1 MNLQLQAIQVTGCA
15 TLHHNCTILT
25 FLLLC
30 RKCHASSQS
39 HLECST
45 SIGPHHPHYRGG
57 AGGGVR
63 TMTTLILH
71 CLAYLKRTL
80 LLSCFS
86 YDISCSSSLWQQRSY
101 AYIYVLRMGEVL
113 HTHSPQLL
121 IRSSLVLWQF
131 PQHMKHILLV
141 LNTAHISTQVVRSQQ
156 ALVAEMPVRRLLV
169 KCSYFMSLVTQC

>member
-1 MNLQLQAIQVTGCA
+1 MTAITDEGSRRLPKCLKTVNLLTSVNERTSSSKLHHYAIQVPGCA

-25 FLLLC
+25 SLLLC

-63 TMTTLILH
+63 TMTTVILH
-71 CLAYLKRTL
+71 CLAYLKSIL

-86 YDISCSSSLWQQRSY
+86 YDISCSSSLWQQK
-101 AYIYVLRMGEVL
+101 EVCVC
-113 HTHSPQLL
+113 
-121 IRSSLVLWQF
+121 I
-131 PQHMKHILLV
+131 
-141 LNTAHISTQVVRSQQ
+141 
-156 ALVAEMPVRRLLV
+156 
-169 KCSYFMSLVTQC
+169 

>member
-1 MNLQLQAIQVTGCA
+1 MNLQLQAIKVTGCA

-113 HTHSPQLL
+113 HTLTSAPHPFFLGTLAVSSTHETHTPRPKHST
-121 IRSSLVLWQF
+121 
-131 PQHMKHILLV
+131 HKH
-141 LNTAHISTQVVRSQQ
+141 TSGQKSTSTGGRDACEAFTSK
-156 ALVAEMPVRRLLV
+156 M
-169 KCSYFMSLVTQC
+169 